1 MELLQSC
8 VGFNG
13 VHTKLTNKF
22 TNKFSKIG
30 TKIHKCY
37 VELSTKKKNYI
48 LSLFKILLTQISRL
62 GYASMEIYLI
72 VMICFLFLPGVD
84 TK

>member
-30 TKIHKCY
+30 SKLI
-37 VELSTKKKNYI
+37 
-48 LSLFKILLTQISRL
+48 KILLTQINRL

-72 VMICFLFLPGVD
+72 VMICFLFLPGGD
-84 TK
+84 TKLF

>member
-30 TKIHKCY
+30 TKIHKFY
-37 VELSTKKKNYI
+37 VKLSTKKELYPFV
-48 LSLFKILLTQISRL
+48 L
-62 GYASMEIYLI
+62 
-72 VMICFLFLPGVD
+72 
-84 TK
+84 